1 MGGGWLSYLG
11 MAPSIYPRTAV
22 PTEYHTNFTEY
33 PNYRVPPLQTTTTPM
48 SVLLSVVLKF
58 TGGHMRGTVV
68 QVLAYEGYLDVAHE
82 LDIAHVRHGRRG
94 PI

>member
-22 PTEYHTNFTEY
+22 PTEYHTNFTEH
-33 PNYRVPPLQTTTTPM
+33 PNNRVTTDHHTNECVTF
-48 SVLLSVVLKF
+48 SCAKVYW
-58 TGGHMRGTVV
+58 R
-68 QVLAYEGYLDVAHE
+68 AYEGCVHLDVAHE
-82 LDIAHVRHGRRG
+82 LDIAHVRHGRWG